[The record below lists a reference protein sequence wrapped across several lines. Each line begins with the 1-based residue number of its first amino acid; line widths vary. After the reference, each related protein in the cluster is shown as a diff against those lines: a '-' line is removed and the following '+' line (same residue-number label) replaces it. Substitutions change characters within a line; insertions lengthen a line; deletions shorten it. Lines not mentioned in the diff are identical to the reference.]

1 MPATVPEVNMRKTPG
16 ERPAGFTLLEL
27 LVVSVLMI
35 GLAMMTAQMWRHFSA
50 QAADIAGRTVA
61 AQELRLALE
70 SLSDDLGSVV
80 WATPTPTYGLQIRRK
95 APGGQGNVTVEYSL
109 SSGRLVRND
118 LSVGVGVPIANNV
131 SGFVASDVTSSV
143 LQITVCVTT
152 KNVTREATLF
162 WSRT

>member
-1 MPATVPEVNMRKTPG
+1 MRKTT
-16 ERPAGFTLLEL
+16 EQRPTGFTLLEL

-35 GLAMMTAQMWRHFSA
+35 GLATMTAQMWQHFSA
-50 QAADIAGRTVA
+50 GAADIAGRTVA

-70 SLSDDLGSVV
+70 SLSDDMGSVV
-80 WATPTPTYGLQIRRK
+80 WATPTMTDGLRICRK
-95 APGGQGNVTVEYSL
+95 DPDSQADVIVEYSL
-109 SSGRLVRND
+109 SSRRLVRND
-118 LSVGVGVPIANNV
+118 LSVGVGVPIADNV

-143 LQITVCVTT
+143 LRITVCVTA

>member
-1 MPATVPEVNMRKTPG
+1 MRKTPG
-16 ERPAGFTLLEL
+16 ERPAGLTLLEL

-35 GLAMMTAQMWRHFSA
+35 GLTTMTAQMWRHFSA
-50 QAADIAGRTVA
+50 AAADIAGRTVA

-80 WATPTPTYGLQIRRK
+80 WATPTMTDGLRICRK
-95 APGGQGNVTVEYSL
+95 APGGQADVIVEYSL
-109 SSGRLVRND
+109 SSQRLVRND
-118 LSVGVGVPIANNV
+118 LSVGVGVPIAGNV

-143 LQITVCVTT
+143 LRVVVSVTA
-152 KNVTREATLF
+152 KDLTREATLF